1 MAAGC
6 IPGSGL
12 EVVDDGGAGGRV
24 GVLCLFRRVAAI
36 LEAEADLAG
45 KLVDDAQLQDDVV
58 VDAHALAVRQRLGPV
73 LQPGIV
79 RELPT
84 QQVGEAG
91 TQGAVHVLLVR
102 RARLPEAR
110 PEGHCPLVSR
120 LYHQMPAETGSGS
133 EFVVEAT
140 EAVILRSEEHTS
152 EIQSPMSISS

>member
-1 MAAGC
+1 MRISDWSSDVC
-6 IPGSGL
+6 SSDL
-12 EVVDDGGAGGRV
+12 
-24 GVLCLFRRVAAI
+24 
-36 LEAEADLAG
+36 LAG

-120 LYHQMPAETGSGS
+120 LSHQMPTETGSGS

-140 EAVILRSEEHTS
+140 EAVILIARQAVGKVAVVQVVLRLVLSLEGLLLGLDRKS
-152 EIQSPMSISS
+152 VWWGK

>member
-91 TQGAVHVLLVR
+91 TQGEIGR
-102 RARLPEAR
+102 
-110 PEGHCPLVSR
+110 
-120 LYHQMPAETGSGS
+120 Q
-133 EFVVEAT
+133 
-140 EAVILRSEEHTS
+140 TS
-152 EIQSPMSISS
+152 ELQSLIRTSYAVFY

>member
-79 RELPT
+79 SSDERR
-84 QQVGEAG
+84 VGKE
-91 TQGAVHVLLVR
+91 
-102 RARLPEAR
+102 
-110 PEGHCPLVSR
+110 CVSTCR
-120 LYHQMPAETGSGS
+120 YRWSPYH
-133 EFVVEAT
+133 
-140 EAVILRSEEHTS
+140 
-152 EIQSPMSISS
+152 